1 MKKNLGNYLNTISQL
16 NESIYKLLNED
27 GIIEKPLG
35 SNVKKELFL
44 VIEDGKTLPTDGKNY
59 IHLTDAKAYK
69 NDVKVGDEIELDTI
83 DYEEMEES
91 DLIKTIQQQLIDG
104 KISEKDLQQ
113 IAIAA
118 GSSKFRRTA
127 IGVVKVG
134 GKLQNVAKTVML
146 LKRYEKKIPHSDCF
160 CAKLFN
166 DNVDD
171 VGPAPHK
178 PSKTTYLGSLIGY
191 LDVVRDEFEATWDE
205 CENEYPDLIDEA
217 DKRTD
222 LLSTCNTIEDWYTN
236 AKEVLDSIISDLGK
250 FFKVTGINVKK
261 KSFGGDPDEDSV
273 AKTIGMNEK
282 ITLHFEDDFKNKA
295 GTTIY
300 RSGSDVPF
308 NIGTYKETGSTVKL
322 TEGGKKWY
330 FEFQTPQIRKI
341 QKGSVFPDNG
351 HDSPDSTLS
360 VSWKGYIVQYS

>member
-1 MKKNLGNYLNTISQL
+1 MKKNLGYYLNTISQL
-16 NESIYKLLNED
+16 NESIYNLLNED
-27 GIIEKPLG
+27 GIIEKPAG
-35 SNVKKELFL
+35 SNIKKELFL
-44 VIEDGKTLPTDGKNY
+44 VIEDGKTLPNDGKNY
-59 IHLTDAKAYK
+59 IHLTDAKPYK

-134 GKLQNVAKTVML
+134 GKLQNVVKTVML

-160 CAKLFN
+160 CAKLFD
-166 DNVDD
+166 DNTDD
-171 VGPAPHK
+171 TVTPPK
-178 PSKTTYLGSLIGY
+178 PNKEDYLSNVSGY
-191 LDVVRDEFEATWDE
+191 LDVVQDEFESTWDE
-205 CENEYPDLIDEA
+205 CENEYPELIDEA
-217 DKRTD
+217 DKRSQ
-222 LLSTCNTIEDWYTN
+222 LLSTCNTIEDWYSD
-236 AKEVLDSIISDLGK
+236 AKEVLDSIISDLGE

-261 KSFGGDPDEDSV
+261 KNLSSNANEDSV
-273 AKTIGMNEK
+273 AKTIGMNEQ

-300 RSGSDVPF
+300 RSGRDVTF

-322 TEGGKKWY
+322 LEGVYKWY
-330 FEFQTPQIRKI
+330 FEFQTAATRKI
-341 QKGSVFPDNG
+341 QKGSVWPDNG
-351 HDSPDSTLS
+351 HDSPDSSTS
-360 VSWKGYIVQYS
+360 VSWKGYIVKY

>member
-1 MKKNLGNYLNTISQL
+1 
-16 NESIYKLLNED
+16 
-27 GIIEKPLG
+27 
-35 SNVKKELFL
+35 LFL
-44 VIEDGKTLPTDGKNY
+44 VIDDGKTLPTDGKNY
-59 IHLTDAKAYK
+59 IHLKDAKTYK

-160 CAKLFN
+160 CAKLFD
-166 DNVDD
+166 DNIDD
-171 VGPAPHK
+171 ISVPNK
-178 PSKTTYLGSLIGY
+178 PSKTTYLSSVIGY
-191 LDVVRDEFEATWDE
+191 LDVVQDEFEATWDE
-205 CENEYPDLIDEA
+205 CENEFPELIDEE
-217 DKRTD
+217 DKRND
-222 LLSTCNTIEDWYTN
+222 LLSTCNTVEDWYTN

-250 FFKVTGINVKK
+250 FFKVTGVNVKK
-261 KSFGGDPDEDSV
+261 KSFGSDSNDDSV

-282 ITLHFEDDFKNKA
+282 ITLHFEDDFKNKL
-295 GTTIY
+295 GTTIH
-300 RSGSDVPF
+300 RSGSDVTF

-322 TEGGKKWY
+322 LEGGSKWY
-330 FEFQTPQIRKI
+330 FEFQTAAVRKI
-341 QKGSVFPDNG
+341 QKGSVWPDNG
-351 HDSPDSTLS
+351 HDSPDSSAS
-360 VSWKGYIVQYS
+360 VSWKGYIVKYK